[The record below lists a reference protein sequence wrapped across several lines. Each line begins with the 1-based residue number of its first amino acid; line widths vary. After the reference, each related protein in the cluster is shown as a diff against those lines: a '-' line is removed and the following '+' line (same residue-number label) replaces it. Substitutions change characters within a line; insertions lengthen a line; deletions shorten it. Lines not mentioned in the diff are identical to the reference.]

1 MKKIYDFIKE
11 KKLIVLLTLNIISIT
26 IATVSLIFSICML
39 AKIKKVEASVPTET
53 VTVVEKVPETTEAVT
68 EPVSVEETT
77 VVEEVTVVPT
87 TSDNDYVSYSDV
99 ELIALLTMAEAEGE
113 SEYGKRLVIDT
124 ILNRMDHS
132 AWPNTVSGVVYQA
145 NQFSPMSD
153 GRINR
158 CYVSEYYCNLVRE
171 ELESRTNYDVV
182 YFRTTRYSDYGT
194 PLFQEGNHY
203 FSSY

>member
-1 MKKIYDFIKE
+1 
-11 KKLIVLLTLNIISIT
+11 VAPTIISD
-26 IATVSLIFSICML
+26 S
-39 AKIKKVEASVPTET
+39 
-53 VTVVEKVPETTEAVT
+53 
-68 EPVSVEETT
+68 
-77 VVEEVTVVPT
+77 
-87 TSDNDYVSYSDV
+87 DYVSESDI

-113 SEYGKRLVIDT
+113 SEFGKRLVIDT

-132 AWPNTVSGVVYQA
+132 AWPDSVSGVIYQA

-153 GRINR
+153 GRINK

-171 ELESRTNYDVV
+171 ELESRTNYGVV